1 MRVLAVL
8 APVGTRKGPLL
19 VAGNNPRGSWH
30 VDGPQLEDWGV
41 FRIDVTVSGG

>member
-1 MRVLAVL
+1 MRVL
-8 APVGTRKGPLL
+8 APVGARKGLFL
-19 VAGNNPRGSWH
+19 VAGNDPSGSWH